1 MAILGP
7 TPLQVFIIMLQS
19 AIHAEANCGKTYYG
33 FKISLVIQRV
43 TTAIAVHY
51 CNNHKSTKL
60 C

>member
-1 MAILGP
+1 MVILGP

-43 TTAIAVHY
+43 TTAIAVH
-51 CNNHKSTKL
+51 
-60 C
+60 